1 MSLTDQERAD
11 LADLIERP
19 GFRRFLFRVIQNA
32 GIFSATT
39 NGSEQRTS
47 FNDGRRSLG
56 LDILQEV
63 ESAMPLQSPSGIPS
77 LTVIQVLREEAQS
90 PPPERTKRG
99 RRDPYSE
106 LNTGDT
112 GDHAE

>member
-1 MSLTDQERAD
+1 MNLTDQDRAD
-11 LADLIERP
+11 LTDLIERP

-32 GIFSATT
+32 GIFSATA

-56 LDILQEV
+56 LDILREV
-63 ESAMPLQSPSGIPS
+63 DAALPIQSPSGIPS

-90 PPPERTKRG
+90 PSQEKPSG
-99 RRDPYSE
+99 RRSDPYSE
-106 LNTGDT
+106 LSTGP
-112 GDHAE
+112 GAEAE